1 MFNRRSSK
9 ATYYMGGIN
18 MKLWSYPT
26 GKFTAEEQ
34 STSAHRTRWIEEI
47 GLIANQLRRTVEN
60 LNTEQLLTPYR
71 PGGWNAKQVV
81 HHLADNDMN
90 AYIRFKRALTEE
102 APTAGSY
109 REELWAELSDYQD
122 TPIEISLLL
131 LDSLHQRFVVLLRS
145 LTPSQFQHTFISP
158 THGSM
163 TLDIAMQRFAWHGQ
177 HHIAQ
182 IDSLKE
188 RMGWI

>member
-1 MFNRRSSK
+1 MDV
-9 ATYYMGGIN
+9 
-18 MKLWSYPT
+18 WSYPL
-26 GKFTAEEQ
+26 GKFIPEEQ
-34 STSAHRTRWIEEI
+34 PTSEHRKRWIED
-47 GLIANQLRRTVEN
+47 IAQIPTVLRLTVQN
-60 LNTEQLLTPYR
+60 LNAEQLLTPYR
-71 PGGWNAKQVV
+71 PGGWKVDQVV

-102 APTAGSY
+102 VPLAGSY

-122 TPIEISLLL
+122 APIEMSLVLL
-131 LDSLHQRFVVLLRS
+131 ESLHQRFVVLLRS
-145 LTPSQFQHTFISP
+145 LSPHQFQRTFVSP
-158 THGSM
+158 THGTM
-163 TLDIAMQRFAWHGQ
+163 TLNIATQRCAWHGW